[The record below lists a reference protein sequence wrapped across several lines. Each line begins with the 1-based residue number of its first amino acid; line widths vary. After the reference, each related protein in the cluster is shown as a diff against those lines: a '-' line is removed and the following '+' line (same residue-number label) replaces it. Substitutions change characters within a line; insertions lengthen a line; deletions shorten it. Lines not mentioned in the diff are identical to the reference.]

1 MTLELELHEVR
12 QIIYAKL
19 SQGMCVDW
27 IFRIRTF
34 EVKVKDYFKKYRRR
48 ISDFQEK
55 TWRDKIIIIEKAII
69 ALDQN

>member
-1 MTLELELHEVR
+1 MD
-12 QIIYAKL
+12 
-19 SQGMCVDW
+19 S

-34 EVKVKDYFKKYRRR
+34 EVKVELYFKKYRRR